1 MRLLP
6 AVQDE
11 LSEDLVERVKWRVS
25 RKSAEDKVQDFV
37 KWMKAVSGIVH
48 HKVSSRGLCTYIYLQ
63 SCCLAMLEIVTWET
77 SSSFLT

>member
-1 MRLLP
+1 MRLLS

-48 HKVSSRGLCTYIYLQ
+48 HKVSSRGLCTYIYYTILYQ
-63 SCCLAMLEIVTWET
+63 VLLGYVGDCNM
-77 SSSFLT
+77 